1 MLALTLAASA
11 AISGQKQT
19 RGILVAV
26 VIFAD
31 LFYWTSAHNPLAY
44 ARSSFEDLYGKGEY
58 LIGQK
63 VKPTV
68 PELTRFHGALQ
79 TATFGS
85 LNHPLDVQLETTYGY
100 NPLKL
105 RSYDDYMQAAQS
117 NPRLLNGLNVS
128 RELDA
133 GKGAV
138 VDRAGLPR
146 AYFARRSETATG
158 KERLRD
164 LDPADTV
171 LVEGAAAMAHD
182 PSASAQ
188 IPAYTGSHYGI
199 RAKTASASYLTIAVP
214 DFPGWVASMDGKAA
228 PVLRANHALMAVLV
242 PAGEH
247 QLTLDYQRS

>member
-1 MLALTLAASA
+1 MREAKA
-11 AISGQKQT
+11 G
-19 RGILVAV
+19 
-26 VIFAD
+26 
-31 LFYWTSAHNPLAY
+31 
-44 ARSSFEDLYGKGEY
+44 
-58 LIGQK
+58 
-63 VKPTV
+63 
-68 PELTRFHGALQ
+68 
-79 TATFGS
+79 
-85 LNHPLDVQLETTYGY
+85 
-100 NPLKL
+100 
-105 RSYDDYMQAAQS
+105 
-117 NPRLLNGLNVS
+117 PRLLNGINVS

-171 LVEGAAAMAHD
+171 LIEGAAAMAHD

-188 IPAYTGSHYGI
+188 ITAYTGSHYGI

-228 PVLRANHALMAVLV
+228 RVLRANHALMAVLV

-247 QLTLDYQRS
+247 QLTLDYQPSFLPGLLLSLAGLVISASLIFTKRTQADVGKAESPNSRLFLTP